1 MKEDHYLS
9 RLLSNDLSEEEK
21 QALGKD
27 IDWQMFEKI
36 KEHSGQLN
44 VSQRESGN
52 MLQTVLAA
60 PKKKSLFQTPSFQ
73 WMAAAAMLLLFTGI
87 GFLFLGDSQTS
98 IYAARGTEKTFLFP
112 DGSQVSLNS
121 DSEISFNK
129 SDWKEN
135 RTLSL
140 TGEAYFKVV
149 KGSKFSVLTSNG
161 IVQVL
166 GTQFN
171 VRSRSQRIDVACYE
185 GRVRVSEKNKEQIVI
200 PGKMVTINKG
210 SWLVNKINV
219 NQPEWTANQIIF
231 RADLLNEVTAE
242 LERKYN
248 IKIKVSKVNTTK
260 EYTGTVPADNLDIAL
275 KIIEETFN
283 LKRTQFTDG
292 NYELMKK

>member
-36 KEHSGQLN
+36 KEHSAQLN
-44 VSQRESGN
+44 VSQREAGN
-52 MLQTVLAA
+52 MLQSVLAA
-60 PKKKSLFQTPSFQ
+60 PKKKSLFQKHSFQ
-73 WMAAAAMLLLFTGI
+73 LISAAAMLILFTGI
-87 GFLFLGDSQTS
+87 GFLFLKDSKTS
-98 IYAARGTEKTFLFP
+98 IYAARGTEKTFLLP

-121 DSEISFNK
+121 DSEINFDK

-149 KGSKFSVLTSNG
+149 KGSKFSVITPNG
-161 IVQVL
+161 MVQVL

-171 VRSRSQRIDVACYE
+171 VRSRSKRMDVACYE
-185 GRVRVSEKNKEQIVI
+185 GKVRVSEKNKEEIVT
-200 PGKMVTINKG
+200 PGKIVTINKG
-210 SWLVNKINV
+210 SWLVNKVNV
-219 NQPEWTANQIIF
+219 SQPEWTANQIVF

-248 IKIKVSKVNTTK
+248 VTIKVNKVHTNK

-275 KIIEETFN
+275 QIIEETFN
-283 LKRTQFTDG
+283 LKRTQLTDG
-292 NYELMKK
+292 SYELMNK